1 MLAFFRSLAK
11 SKILAVLLGI
21 PLLIGVMSIGSVRQ
35 DIGGIFQKD
44 TVITAGAR
52 TYSSADFKREFA
64 SYQRE
69 AQQQGQAITPEDA
82 VAQGLDQRMLQT
94 FAERESM
101 SEMLHRLLIWP
112 SDKLVVAQIPKIKA
126 FADAYDPI
134 TGKFDQK
141 LYVQILQKND
151 IQPADFEKNLRD
163 ELAYSHFASGAAAGL
178 RVPRLYGALI
188 GAYGYEVHS
197 LSLFAISPK
206 ILGEEPKP
214 TDADL
219 IKLMKD
225 NAAALTDPEMRTL
238 TVVRFSAKDMAPTQT
253 ADPAQVKKR
262 YDFRKDTL
270 AQQETRT
277 LVQISARTPDQAADA
292 AAKLRANYD
301 PTAIAKGIG
310 TEPLTYTNAAK
321 AAIADP
327 KVAAAAFALPEGAV
341 SPPIQGQLGWAVVK
355 VLKVTPGHAVT
366 FDEAKAQI
374 EQEVKTEA
382 AADKATDL
390 AQKYEDAHEK
400 GSTLGEAAK
409 KIGVTSADVG
419 PVTAGGMDGD
429 GKPVAGLTPRLL
441 KEAFA
446 LPQGGETDAV
456 QETKGEY
463 FAVRVDKVIPP
474 ALPTLDKVRP
484 RLTQFFLQRE
494 MSKRLDAKLNELSGR
509 VRKGETLDAVAQSV
523 GSAVTHLAITRTQ
536 AQQSKNLQPQ
546 QVSQIFN
553 AKVGD
558 VITTGAVVARVDSIT
573 PTSANV
579 IAATLRGG
587 QVNLSRGVFD
597 EIQQESRAWAK
608 AQVKPKINVTMA
620 RQAIGVQP
628 DAKVPA
634 GAPVGVPAGKAQ

>member
-1 MLAFFRSLAK
+1 MLAFFRTLAK
-11 SKILAVLLGI
+11 SKVFWVILGI
-21 PLLIGVMSIGSVRQ
+21 PLVLGVLSIGSVRQ
-35 DIGGIFQKD
+35 DLGGVFSRD
-44 TVITAGAR
+44 AVITAGSR

-69 AQQQGQAITPEDA
+69 AQQQGQPLTPEEA
-82 VAQGLDQRMLQT
+82 VAQGIDQRMLQT

-101 SEMLHRLLIWP
+101 SEMLHRLRIWP

-126 FADAYDPI
+126 FSDAYDPI

-151 IQPADFEKNLRD
+151 IQPKDFEKNLRD
-163 ELAYSHFASGAAAGL
+163 ELAYNHFASGAAAGL

-197 LSLFAISPK
+197 LSLFALNPK
-206 ILGEEPKP
+206 MLGEEPKP
-214 TDADL
+214 TDAEL
-219 IKLMKD
+219 IKLMQD

-253 ADPAQVKKR
+253 ADPAEVKKR

-277 LVQISARTPDQAADA
+277 LVQISARTPEQAADA
-292 AAKLRANYD
+292 ASKLRANYD
-301 PTAIAKGIG
+301 PAAIAKGIG
-310 TEPLTYTNAAK
+310 TEPLTYPNVAK

-327 KVAAAAFALPEGAV
+327 KVAAAAFALPQGAV

-355 VLKVTPGHAVT
+355 VLKVTPGHVVT
-366 FDEAKAQI
+366 FDDAKAGI

-400 GSTLGEAAK
+400 GSTLAEAAK
-409 KIGVTSADVG
+409 KIGATPVAVG
-419 PVTAGGMDGD
+419 PVTAMGSDSA
-429 GKPVAGLTPRLL
+429 GKAAGLSPRLL

-446 LPQGGETDAV
+446 LPQGGETEAV

-463 FAVRVDKVIPP
+463 IAVRVDKIIPP

-484 RLTQFFLQRE
+484 RLTQFYLQRE
-494 MSKRLDAKLNELSGR
+494 MSKRLEAKLNELSGR
-509 VRKGETLDAVAQSV
+509 VRKGETLEAVAQSV
-523 GSAVTHLAITRTQ
+523 GSQVTHLAITRTQ

-546 QVSQIFN
+546 QVSQIFT

-558 VITTGAVVARVDSIT
+558 VISTGAVVAKVDAIT
-573 PTSANV
+573 PTSPNV
-579 IAATLRGG
+579 IAATMRGG

-597 EIQQESRAWAK
+597 EMQQEARAWAK
-608 AQVKPKINVTMA
+608 AQVKPKVNITLA

-628 DAKVPA
+628 DAKTPG
-634 GAPVGVPAGKAQ
+634 GAPVSAPVGKVQ

>member
-1 MLAFFRSLAK
+1 MLAAFRSMAK

-44 TVITAGAR
+44 TVITAGER

-69 AQQQGQAITPEDA
+69 AQQQGQPITPEGA

-101 SEMLHRLLIWP
+101 SEMLHRLHIWP

-126 FADAYDPI
+126 FSDAYDPI

-163 ELAYSHFASGAAAGL
+163 ELAYNHFASGAAAGL

-197 LSLFAISPK
+197 LSLFAINPK

-238 TVVRFSAKDMAPTQT
+238 TVVRFSAKDLAPTQT
-253 ADPAQVKKR
+253 ADPAEVKKR

-301 PTAIAKGIG
+301 PVAIAKGIG

-355 VLKVTPGHAVT
+355 VLKVIPGHVVT
-366 FDEAKAQI
+366 FDDAKAQI

-390 AQKYEDAHEK
+390 AQKYEDAHDK

-409 KIGVTSADVG
+409 KIGATPVDVG
-419 PVTAGGMDGD
+419 PVTAEGMDAD
-429 GKPVAGLTPRLL
+429 GKPAGLTPRLL

-446 LPQGGETDAV
+446 LPQGGETEAV
-456 QETKGEY
+456 QDTKGEY
-463 FAVRVDKVIPP
+463 FAVRVDKIIPP

-546 QVSQIFN
+546 QISQIFN
-553 AKVGD
+553 AKAGD
-558 VITTGAVVARVDSIT
+558 VITTGAVVARIDSIT

-597 EIQQESRAWAK
+597 EMQQEARAWAK
-608 AQVKPKINVTMA
+608 GQVKPKVNVTMA

-634 GAPVGVPAGKAQ
+634 GAPVGAPAGKAQ